1 MSLTTSTIV
10 KLPIAPVCLN
20 RSQSLLLRKSNSHS
34 QAGWTTSACIRASD
48 RQRLGLT
55 HLVDRSTHL
64 VRRPH
69 LLPLTRPHFWIVATD
84 RPRLNE
90 PGRPLTSRTS
100 TFRRPSLSPRFSG
113 CAKKENKKAGRRS
126 LSPPSPSLPLAV
138 DPWPPPIATCNLAT
152 SRAEKYAVAK
162 SEKYGVA
169 KNNHSCL
176 SQLNSYQ
183 AGRIKSKIKC
193 TVPKRM
199 AGIQNIFDWFW
210 RPWCFLYQVL
220 FFRAQPVPIF
230 GLPTI
235 WRSSC

>member
-34 QAGWTTSACIRASD
+34 QAGWTSSACIRTSD

-113 CAKKENKKAGRRS
+113 CAKKEKNKKAGRRS
-126 LSPPSPSLPLAV
+126 LSPPSPSPSCSRTL
-138 DPWPPPIATCNLAT
+138 T
-152 SRAEKYAVAK
+152 SAYRHLQSSDEPRWKIRRCEKWK
-162 SEKYGVA
+162 
-169 KNNHSCL
+169 
-176 SQLNSYQ
+176 
-183 AGRIKSKIKC
+183 
-193 TVPKRM
+193 
-199 AGIQNIFDWFW
+199 
-210 RPWCFLYQVL
+210 
-220 FFRAQPVPIF
+220 
-230 GLPTI
+230 I
-235 WRSSC
+235 WRCEK